1 MEIGRFITSRES
13 VFAMKIWDLV
23 IIGGGAA
30 GLWAAGT
37 AAQKGRSVLVLEK
50 NNKAGPKI
58 LMSGGT
64 RCNITHDC
72 DWRGIVEAFGKEG
85 RFLSSALNHLPP
97 TEVIR
102 TIEAL
107 GVATK
112 REPTGKIFP
121 VSDRAMDVRDAL
133 ARRLHEAGAELI
145 TGIAVKDVQRDEAA
159 SQFEIK
165 SELETWQAKH
175 ILICTGGL
183 SYPGCG
189 TTGDGYPWLQ
199 RMGHTITPLRPALTP
214 LVSSVAWLSELQGI
228 TLPDASIT
236 VELLSASSPKESRQ
250 KDSRLTSRGGLLWT
264 HFGLSGPAPMNVSRA
279 ISDLPAGHHSSL
291 HIDLLPNLKPEDL
304 NQWFQK
310 LPQTGNRSLLNTLG
324 DLVPRRIAQTMM
336 EICHIATEK
345 PLAEVSKKNRL
356 DLAEQMKNFVV
367 PLHGTRG
374 YQKAEVTA
382 GGVVLAE
389 VNSQTMESKLV
400 PGLFLAG
407 EILNLDGPIGGFNF
421 QAAFSTG
428 HLAGMNQ

>member
-1 MEIGRFITSRES
+1 MT
-13 VFAMKIWDLV
+13 VWDLIV
-23 IIGGGAA
+23 IGGGAA
-30 GLWAAGT
+30 GLWGAGT
-37 AAQKGRSVLVLEK
+37 AAQKGLKVLVLEK

-72 DWRGIVEAFGKEG
+72 DWRRIVEAFGREG

-102 TIEAL
+102 TIEAE

-112 REPTGKIFP
+112 REVTGKIFP

-133 ARRLHEAGAELI
+133 VRRLSKAGALLR
-145 TGIAVKDVQRDEAA
+145 TGIAVKDITRDHLTNEFKVISDYETLAA
-159 SQFEIK
+159 QN
-165 SELETWQAKH
+165 L
-175 ILICTGGL
+175 LVCTGGL

-199 RMGHTITPLRPALTP
+199 RLGHTVTPLRPALTP
-214 LVSSVAWLSELQGI
+214 LVSSIPWLVDLQGI
-228 TLPDASIT
+228 TLPDAAIT
-236 VELLSASSPKESRQ
+236 VELLNGEAAG
-250 KDSRLTSRGGLLWT
+250 KDGKKKDPRLYSRGGLLWT

-279 ISDLPAGHHSSL
+279 VSDLPAGHHSSL
-291 HIDLLPNLKPEDL
+291 HIDLLPDRKPDDL
-304 NQWFQK
+304 QTWFQ
-310 LPQTGNRSLLNTLG
+310 QTSQSGNRNLLNALS
-324 DLVPRRIAQTMM
+324 DLVPRRIAQILL
-336 EICHIATEK
+336 EISQIIPDK
-345 PLAEVSKKNRL
+345 PLAEVSKKNRTDVVERL
-356 DLAEQMKNFVV
+356 KNFVI

-374 YQKAEVTA
+374 YMKAEVTA
-382 GGVVLAE
+382 GGVVLSE
-389 VNSQTMESKLV
+389 VNPHTMESKLV

-428 HLAGMNQ
+428 HLAGMNM

>member
-1 MEIGRFITSRES
+1 MT
-13 VFAMKIWDLV
+13 VWDLIV
-23 IIGGGAA
+23 IGGGAA
-30 GLWAAGT
+30 GLWGAGT
-37 AAQKGRSVLVLEK
+37 AAQKGLKVLVLEK

-72 DWRGIVEAFGKEG
+72 DWRRIVEAFGREG

-102 TIEAL
+102 TIEAE

-112 REPTGKIFP
+112 REVTGKIFP

-133 ARRLHEAGAELI
+133 VRRLSKAGALLR
-145 TGIAVKDVQRDEAA
+145 TGIAVKDITRDHLTNEFKVISDYETFAA
-159 SQFEIK
+159 QN
-165 SELETWQAKH
+165 L
-175 ILICTGGL
+175 LVCTGGL

-199 RMGHTITPLRPALTP
+199 RLGHTVTPLRPALTP
-214 LVSSVAWLSELQGI
+214 LVSSIPWLVDLQGI
-228 TLPDASIT
+228 TLPDAAIT
-236 VELLSASSPKESRQ
+236 VELLNGEAAG
-250 KDSRLTSRGGLLWT
+250 KDGKKKDPRLYSRGGLLWT

-279 ISDLPAGHHSSL
+279 VSDLPAGHHSSL
-291 HIDLLPNLKPEDL
+291 HIDLLPDRKPDDL
-304 NQWFQK
+304 QTWFQ
-310 LPQTGNRSLLNTLG
+310 QTSQSGNRNLLNALS
-324 DLVPRRIAQTMM
+324 DLVPRRIAQILL
-336 EICHIATEK
+336 EISQIIPDK
-345 PLAEVSKKNRL
+345 PLAEVSKKNRTDVVERL
-356 DLAEQMKNFVV
+356 KNFVI

-374 YQKAEVTA
+374 YMKAEVTA
-382 GGVVLAE
+382 GGVVLSE
-389 VNSQTMESKLV
+389 VNPHTMESKLV

-428 HLAGMNQ
+428 HLAGMNM

>member
-1 MEIGRFITSRES
+1 MN
-13 VFAMKIWDLV
+13 VWDLIV
-23 IIGGGAA
+23 IGGGAA
-30 GLWAAGT
+30 GLWGAGT
-37 AAQKGRSVLVLEK
+37 AAEKGLRVLVLEK

-72 DWRGIVEAFGKEG
+72 DWRRIVEAFGREG

-102 TIEAL
+102 TIEAE

-112 REPTGKIFP
+112 REVTGKIFP

-133 ARRLHEAGAELI
+133 VRRLTNAGAELR
-145 TGIAVKDVQRDEAA
+145 TAIAVKDIARDDVTSEFKVT
-159 SQFEIK
+159 SEFETYVSK
-165 SELETWQAKH
+165 NL
-175 ILICTGGL
+175 LVCTGGL

-199 RMGHTITPLRPALTP
+199 RLGHTVTPLRPALTP
-214 LVSSVAWLSELQGI
+214 LVSSIAWLTDLQGI
-228 TLPDASIT
+228 TLPDAAIT
-236 VELLSASSPKESRQ
+236 VELLHGEAAG
-250 KDSRLTSRGGLLWT
+250 KDGKKKDPRLYSRGGLLWT

-279 ISDLPAGHHSSL
+279 VSDLPAGHHSSL
-291 HIDLLPNLKPEDL
+291 HIDLLPDSKPDDL
-304 NQWFQK
+304 QQWFQK
-310 LPQTGNRSLLNTLG
+310 TAQSGSRNLLNALSE
-324 DLVPRRIAQTMM
+324 LVPRRIAQIML
-336 EICHIATEK
+336 EISHIVPEK
-345 PLAEVSKKNRL
+345 PLAEVSKKNRT
-356 DLAEQMKNFVV
+356 DLVDRIKDFVI

-374 YQKAEVTA
+374 YMKAEVTA
-382 GGVVLAE
+382 GGVVLSE
-389 VNSQTMESKLV
+389 VNPQTMESKIV

-428 HLAGMNQ
+428 HLAGMNV

>member
-1 MEIGRFITSRES
+1 MN
-13 VFAMKIWDLV
+13 VWDLIV
-23 IIGGGAA
+23 IGGGAA
-30 GLWAAGT
+30 GLWGAGT
-37 AAQKGRSVLVLEK
+37 AAEKGLRVLVLEK

-72 DWRGIVEAFGKEG
+72 DWRRIVEAFGREG

-102 TIEAL
+102 TIEAE

-112 REPTGKIFP
+112 REVTGKIFP

-133 ARRLHEAGAELI
+133 VRRLTNAGAELR
-145 TGIAVKDVQRDEAA
+145 TAIAVKDIARDDVTSEFKVT
-159 SQFEIK
+159 SEFETYVSK
-165 SELETWQAKH
+165 NL
-175 ILICTGGL
+175 LVCTGGL

-199 RMGHTITPLRPALTP
+199 RLGHTVTPLRPALTP
-214 LVSSVAWLSELQGI
+214 LVSSIAWLTDLQGI
-228 TLPDASIT
+228 TLPDAAIT
-236 VELLSASSPKESRQ
+236 VELLHGEAAGNDVNK
-250 KDSRLTSRGGLLWT
+250 KDPRLYSRGGLLWT

-279 ISDLPAGHHSSL
+279 VSDLPAGHHSSL
-291 HIDLLPNLKPEDL
+291 HIDLLPDSKPDDL
-304 NQWFQK
+304 QQWFQK
-310 LPQTGNRSLLNTLG
+310 TAQSGSRNLLNALSE
-324 DLVPRRIAQTMM
+324 LVPRRIAQIML
-336 EICHIATEK
+336 EISHIVPEK
-345 PLAEVSKKNRL
+345 PLAEVSKKNRT
-356 DLAEQMKNFVV
+356 DLVDRIKDFVI

-374 YQKAEVTA
+374 YMKAEVTA
-382 GGVVLAE
+382 GGVVLSE
-389 VNSQTMESKLV
+389 VNPQTMESKIV

-428 HLAGMNQ
+428 HLAGMNV